1 MRNKILPIVKKLFI
15 FIYRIFKDGIAELS
29 IKNGNVNFN
38 FNMKEFATALN

>member
-29 IKNGNVNFN
+29 IKNGNISFN
-38 FNMKEFATALN
+38 FNMKAFATALN

>member
-29 IKNGNVNFN
+29 IKN
-38 FNMKEFATALN
+38 AISTLISI

>member
-29 IKNGNVNFN
+29 IKNGNINLK
-38 FNMKEFATALN
+38 FNMKAFATALN